1 MPSPSLARTRSPDQS
16 PDQQPLALT
25 DEQMSALLAAA
36 HPLPPDSRSAFLETC
51 ACELAKLPAIGD
63 GALHRVV
70 MAVQRQYFDPPDLS
84 HEYAPRWSSRG
95 RNGVRAVDG

>member
-36 HPLPPDSRSAFLETC
+36 HPLPPDSRSAFLDYVNRSR
-51 ACELAKLPAIGD
+51 PSHGSRNSGD
-63 GALHRVV
+63 SAQP
-70 MAVQRQYFDPPDLS
+70 VQRGNRQGSLGSGQTAARRSGKFIPG
-84 HEYAPRWSSRG
+84 EQVA
-95 RNGVRAVDG
+95 